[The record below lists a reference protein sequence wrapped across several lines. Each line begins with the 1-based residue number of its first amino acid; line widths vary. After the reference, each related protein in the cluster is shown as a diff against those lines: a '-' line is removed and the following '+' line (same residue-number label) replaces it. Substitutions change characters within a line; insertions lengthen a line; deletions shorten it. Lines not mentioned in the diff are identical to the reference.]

1 VKIPARADLL
11 AAFAAALAD
20 ADPTDPAAA
29 IRAAVEV
36 VLPEPPHGG
45 RCHPVTMRHRAQ
57 LLALADAVQPWPAE
71 GAAEKPLIGA

>member
-1 VKIPARADLL
+1 MKIPTRLDLR

-20 ADPTDPAAA
+20 ADPVDPAAA
-29 IRAAVEV
+29 IRAAVDV

-57 LLALADAVQPWPAE
+57 LLALADALQPWP
-71 GAAEKPLIGA
+71 